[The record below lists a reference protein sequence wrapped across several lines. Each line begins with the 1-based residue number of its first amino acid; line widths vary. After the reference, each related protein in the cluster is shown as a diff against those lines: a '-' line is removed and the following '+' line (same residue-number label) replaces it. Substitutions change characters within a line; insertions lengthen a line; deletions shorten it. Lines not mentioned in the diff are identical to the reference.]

1 MHVGKLG
8 AEHTLAGLPL
18 KGFFEAGVVYSYY
31 TGYSSANKK
40 HYPTVTSLLLT
51 VGFHVF
57 SR

>member
-31 TGYSSANKK
+31 TGYSSANKTQ
-40 HYPTVTSLLLT
+40 YPSMTSFILT
-51 VGFHVF
+51 LGFHIF
-57 SR
+57 QR